1 MKIVEK
7 AMDAVT
13 VLCLQGELNAATDTS
28 VRAQILQLL
37 HEGKKFLVLDLAEVT
52 FLASGGLRTLHVVA
66 TQADSLDGHIVLA
79 RLSQRVRD
87 ILELTGFLPHFEV
100 CPTVEEA
107 LAALRSRT

>member
-1 MKIVEK
+1 MNIVEK
-7 AMDAVT
+7 AVDGLT
-13 VLCLQGELNAATDTS
+13 VLSLHGELNAVTDPGART
-28 VRAQILQLL
+28 QILQLL

-52 FLASGGLRTLHVVA
+52 FLASAGLRTLHVVA
-66 TQADSLDGHIVLA
+66 TQADALDGHIVLA

-87 ILELTGFLPHFEV
+87 ILELTGFLRHFEV